1 MIPIFP
7 IGMRA
12 RRGGAPAFVS
22 ATTNLKGV
30 TGGGTVT
37 LGTPAGTKK
46 NDTMVVVIVSSAGF
60 TLSDPGAF
68 TLRHTA
74 GPQNLDG
81 TVTNIYVLT
90 KYAGQGESGNHN
102 FLLSGG
108 TGNALSANLTYRWA
122 GADGVPDASDDFH
135 NSGGANANA
144 PDITTLLDNTRV
156 LSIYGVNDLDAGPP
170 TPTLPPGT
178 VERVQLIGPGPTG
191 APDWFVPNDRMLYIC
206 DELAPTAGLYTGK
219 DLYNGSG
226 QESLSITYGLK
237 SSAY

>member
-1 MIPIFP
+1 MLPVFT

-12 RRGGAPAFVS
+12 RRGGAPKFIG

-46 NDTMVVVIVSSAGF
+46 NDTMVAVIVSSGGV
-60 TLSDPGAF
+60 TLSNPGAF

-81 TVTNIYVLT
+81 TATRIYVLT
-90 KYAGQGESGNHN
+90 KYAGLGESGDHN
-102 FLLSGG
+102 FLLSAG
-108 TGNALSANLTYRWA
+108 TGNALSANLTYRWS
-122 GADGVPDASDDFH
+122 GADGVPDDSDDDVAF
-135 NSGGANANA
+135 GGPLSQA

-156 LSIYGVNDLDAGPP
+156 LSIYGVNDVGAGPP

-178 VERVQLIGPGPTG
+178 IERVQLIGPGGGGG
-191 APDWFVPNDRMLYIC
+191 AVPLDRMLYIC
-206 DELAPTAGLYTGK
+206 DELAPSAGLYTGK
-219 DLYNGSG
+219 DLDNNSG